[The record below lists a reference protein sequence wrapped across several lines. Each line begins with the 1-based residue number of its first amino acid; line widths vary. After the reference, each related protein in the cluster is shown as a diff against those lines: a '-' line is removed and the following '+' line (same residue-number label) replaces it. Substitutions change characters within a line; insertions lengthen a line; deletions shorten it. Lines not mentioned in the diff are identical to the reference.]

1 MASALPRTYKAAVF
15 NKANEKLAIEDV
27 ELKQPEQ
34 GHVLIK
40 VLANGVCHSDALVQS
55 GGMGNP
61 FPMIPGHEMIGTV
74 AAIGPGEKKWKFKMC
89 DNETV
94 NGVYRNGGYAEYCD
108 LRSEAVVAVP
118 SDLDPAAFCPFLCA
132 GVTVFNSM
140 RQQHISPG
148 ETVAVQGLGG
158 LGHLAIQFASKM
170 GYRTVALSSSGAKE
184 KFARD
189 LGATDY
195 IDGSK
200 EDHSEGLQRL
210 GGASLIVA
218 TAPDPSILGKLVTG
232 LGVLGK
238 LLILAP
244 CGEVSVDTIPMIAKG
259 LSVTCWHSGHATD
272 SEEAI
277 SFARLHGVKCMVERF
292 PLEKANEAYE
302 HMLNGKARFRAVIT
316 MESSIVERPGV
327 MASHDFVIVPAHT
340 PKPLPSDLRS
350 ELTSALLSNSAI
362 PVIQSTLHQA
372 SQEAHWE
379 GSIRER
385 AKQIITQGQAAG
397 WQEVVEM
404 LVKESCKRPDNQS
417 HVPGGLRSLR
427 RDHSGSAG
435 PTRSP
440 NEATSVTFPEQAI
453 RAGKKAIREALD
465 PLIEMVEV
473 VELACPHMIIV
484 QDERVIVGDQFSLCL
499 TAFGLILSPLTSA
512 ITVADITGTR
522 YLSPLSGSAFT
533 NLTGLVTAKG
543 PNGLWIRSTQPDD
556 DERTSESVY
565 VFSRTVGA
573 NLAAGDIITLDG
585 NVTEF
590 RSSSAYLFLTE
601 VTSPRNVRVVSKGNP
616 VEPVVLGARTSAII
630 GEKDV
635 SPPTEQYSGLD
646 NGDVFGVPNNVSRV
660 SQVNPELE
668 PNTYGMDFFESLSG
682 ELVTI
687 QGVTA
692 LGRQANRFGD
702 QWVYGNWPVTGQ
714 NSRGGLTVTDR
725 DSNPETIIV
734 GSPLDGTRNPNTTK
748 LGDSLTDITGIVQ
761 YNFGFYSILPLT
773 APSVKSSQSPAL
785 PPPSRIKSNGRCN
798 KLTVADYNIENFTPG
813 NSRIPLVVDH
823 IATYL
828 GAPSIVFVQEVQ
840 DNSGATND
848 GTVDANLT
856 LSGLTQALQER
867 TGIPYLFV
875 DVDPVN
881 NADGGQPG
889 GNIRNAYLFNPGEV
903 RLYKPNPG
911 SSTDANAVLP
921 GPSLLFNPGR
931 IDVPPAFRSSRK
943 PLVAQWET
951 VDGKGNF
958 FTVNVHWTSKG
969 GSSSLQGGPRPPV
982 NGGID
987 ERNAQANVTG
997 SFIAQILAQDENAA
1011 VIAAG
1016 DFNEFSFVEPLER
1029 FVQISGLQELDV
1041 VSGVPEVERYTY
1053 TFGSSQQ
1060 QLDHM
1065 YVSPSVARRVGKKDF
1080 EHVHVNTWA
1089 AEEEVASDHD
1099 PTVASLNVCTE

>member
-1 MASALPRTYKAAVF
+1 M
-15 NKANEKLAIEDV
+15 
-27 ELKQPEQ
+27 
-34 GHVLIK
+34 
-40 VLANGVCHSDALVQS
+40 
-55 GGMGNP
+55 M
-61 FPMIPGHEMIGTV
+61 
-74 AAIGPGEKKWKFKMC
+74 KF
-89 DNETV
+89 
-94 NGVYRNGGYAEYCD
+94 
-108 LRSEAVVAVP
+108 
-118 SDLDPAAFCPFLCA
+118 
-132 GVTVFNSM
+132 
-140 RQQHISPG
+140 
-148 ETVAVQGLGG
+148 
-158 LGHLAIQFASKM
+158 
-170 GYRTVALSSSGAKE
+170 
-184 KFARD
+184 
-189 LGATDY
+189 
-195 IDGSK
+195 
-200 EDHSEGLQRL
+200 
-210 GGASLIVA
+210 
-218 TAPDPSILGKLVTG
+218 
-232 LGVLGK
+232 
-238 LLILAP
+238 
-244 CGEVSVDTIPMIAKG
+244 
-259 LSVTCWHSGHATD
+259 
-272 SEEAI
+272 
-277 SFARLHGVKCMVERF
+277 
-292 PLEKANEAYE
+292 
-302 HMLNGKARFRAVIT
+302 
-316 MESSIVERPGV
+316 
-327 MASHDFVIVPAHT
+327 
-340 PKPLPSDLRS
+340 
-350 ELTSALLSNSAI
+350 
-362 PVIQSTLHQA
+362 
-372 SQEAHWE
+372 SQ
-379 GSIRER
+379 
-385 AKQIITQGQAAG
+385 
-397 WQEVVEM
+397 
-404 LVKESCKRPDNQS
+404 
-417 HVPGGLRSLR
+417 
-427 RDHSGSAG
+427 
-435 PTRSP
+435 
-440 NEATSVTFPEQAI
+440 
-453 RAGKKAIREALD
+453 
-465 PLIEMVEV
+465 
-473 VELACPHMIIV
+473 
-484 QDERVIVGDQFSLCL
+484 CL
-499 TAFGLILSPLTSA
+499 TAFGLIFSPLASA
-512 ITVADITGTR
+512 ITVADLTGTK
-522 YLSPLSGSAFT
+522 YLSPLSGSAFS

-565 VFSRTVGA
+565 VFSRSVGA

-585 NVTEF
+585 NVTEY

-635 SPPTEQYSGLD
+635 SPPTEQYSALD

-660 SQVNPELE
+660 SQTNPELE

-692 LGRQANRFGD
+692 LGRQANSFGD
-702 QWVYGNWPVTGQ
+702 QWVYGNWPVTGR

-748 LGDSLTDITGIVQ
+748 LGDSLTDITGIIQ
-761 YNFGFYSILPLT
+761 YNFGFYSVLPLT

-867 TGIPYLFV
+867 TGIPYSFV

-889 GNIRNAYLFNPGEV
+889 GNIRNAYLFNPEEV

-931 IDVPPAFRSSRK
+931 IDAPPAFRSSRK

-969 GSSSLQGGPRPPV
+969 GSSSLQGDPRPPV

-997 SFIAQILAQDENAA
+997 SFIAQILAQDKDAA

-1029 FVQISGLQELDV
+1029 FVQMSGLQELDV

-1089 AEEEVASDHD
+1089 AEEDVASDHD
-1099 PTVASLNVCTE
+1099 PTVASLNVCTK